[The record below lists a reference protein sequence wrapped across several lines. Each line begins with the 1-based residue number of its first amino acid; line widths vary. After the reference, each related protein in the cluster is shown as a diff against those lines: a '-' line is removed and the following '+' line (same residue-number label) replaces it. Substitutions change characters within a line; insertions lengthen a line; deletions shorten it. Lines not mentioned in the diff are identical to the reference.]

1 MKQNEFK
8 TKLYKRKEIE
18 YFFIDVYIK
27 LSHMVCRSDLEKVQK
42 IKINI

>member
-8 TKLYKRKEIE
+8 TKLYERKETG

-27 LSHMVCRSDLEKVQK
+27 LSHMVCRSDL
-42 IKINI
+42 